1 LAEVTQSADGLAL
14 EIGGQTPVPLVPSS
28 EVEFHAV
35 VLNLFVHFEME
46 SDRAVTAMTLMQHGK
61 EIRLTRDR

>member
-1 LAEVTQSADGLAL
+1 
-14 EIGGQTPVPLVPSS
+14 
-28 EVEFHAV
+28 

-46 SDRAVTAMTLMQHGK
+46 SDGAATAMLLMQHGK